1 MSHRSRGAWIEIW
14 ASLCLPSLAVSRI
27 AHAVRGLK
35 SQLYLN
41 ALTKFTRRIAHAV
54 RGLKFIL
61 DDRTIVACKSHR
73 SRGAWIEITLGL
85 SLYFLEISRIAHAV
99 RGLKF
104 GSSADQLRRQCRIAH
119 AVRGLKSL
127 NNNLYFLG

>member
-1 MSHRSRGAWIEIW
+1 MSGLKWLRPLAGLPESQSHRSRGAWIEICPSPPSVSLLRMSHRSRGAWIEIW

-54 RGLKFIL
+54 RGLKFIIK
-61 DDRTIVACKSHR
+61 RVS
-73 SRGAWIEITLGL
+73 G
-85 SLYFLEISRIAHAV
+85 
-99 RGLKF
+99 
-104 GSSADQLRRQCRIAH
+104 
-119 AVRGLKSL
+119 
-127 NNNLYFLG
+127 